1 MDGSYEAKLAEDW
14 FEIPGSENEVSVGVT
29 LIKSII
35 ITQAKCA
42 GAVWLAQRGWFNLF
56 CRDNTELTQTV

>member
-1 MDGSYEAKLAEDW
+1 MEAMKQNSLDW

-42 GAVWLAQRGWFNLF
+42 GAV
-56 CRDNTELTQTV
+56 

>member
-1 MDGSYEAKLAEDW
+1 MDGSYEAKLAVDW

-42 GAVWLAQRGWFNLF
+42 GAV
-56 CRDNTELTQTV
+56 